1 MHRLSYRSI
10 VGGVLIAGAALLPGA
25 TASAGEQ
32 GVKAGVLRC
41 DVGSGVGFIFGS
53 TKDVDCL
60 FSPGGGKPTEKY
72 VGEIKKY
79 GIDIGYSESGVM
91 IWAVLAPSADVKA
104 GALAGTYAGATAEVA
119 AGAGVGANVLVG
131 GGKSISLQPLSISGA
146 QGINVAAGLG
156 VLDLKAAE

>member
-1 MHRLSYRSI
+1 MHRISYSSI
-10 VGGVLIAGAALLPGA
+10 VGAALIASAALLPGS
-25 TASAGEQ
+25 TASAGEE

-60 FSPGGGKPTEKY
+60 FSPGGGQPTEKY

-104 GALAGTYAGATAEVA
+104 GALAGTYAGATAEAA

-131 GGKSISLQPLSISGA
+131 GGKSISLQPLSISGIE
-146 QGINVAAGLG
+146 GVNVAAGLG
-156 VLDLKAAE
+156 VLNLKAAE

>member
-1 MHRLSYRSI
+1 MHRLSCRSI
-10 VGGVLIAGAALLPGA
+10 VGAVLIAGAALLPGA
-25 TASAGEQ
+25 TASADES

-104 GALAGTYAGATAEVA
+104 GALAGTYAGATAEAA

-156 VLDLKAAE
+156 VLDLKAAK